1 MNKNEKAEM
10 LKIYEENKNKYEK
23 AVNEYNKY
31 EDLKYNP
38 NTSEYLKTQYNE
50 MMTENM
56 AIVLNLQSILHY
68 FEKMLNIEIK
78 DGIVQYQLN
87 PIGKYTDY
95 GDYDLSDLE
104 KNIKIN
110 NELECMLIE
119 KREY

>member
-23 AVNEYNKY
+23 AVNNYNKY

-68 FEKMLNIEIK
+68 FEKMLNIKIK